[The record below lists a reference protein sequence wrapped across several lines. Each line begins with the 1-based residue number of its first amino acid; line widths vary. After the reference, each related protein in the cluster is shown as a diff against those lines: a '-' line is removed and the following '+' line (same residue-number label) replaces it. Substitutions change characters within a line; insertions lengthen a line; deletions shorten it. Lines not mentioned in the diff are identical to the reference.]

1 MDKETYEKFI
11 SSLMSNDELEFKYK
25 GIGYSIVHNP
35 PYVYLGRNVSFVNK
49 EYKTEKVESYLSI
62 PELLDKVEIDGK
74 KISEIWKDIEVSV
87 I

>member
-11 SSLMSNDELEFKYK
+11 SSLMSNDELEFKHK

-62 PELLDKVEIDGK
+62 SELLDKVVIDGK

-87 I
+87 L

>member
-11 SSLMSNDELEFKYK
+11 SSLMSNDELELKYK

-35 PYVYLGRNVSFVNK
+35 PNVYFGRNVSFVNK

-62 PELLDKVEIDGK
+62 SELLDKVVIDGK
-74 KISEIWKDIEVSV
+74 KNK
-87 I
+87 